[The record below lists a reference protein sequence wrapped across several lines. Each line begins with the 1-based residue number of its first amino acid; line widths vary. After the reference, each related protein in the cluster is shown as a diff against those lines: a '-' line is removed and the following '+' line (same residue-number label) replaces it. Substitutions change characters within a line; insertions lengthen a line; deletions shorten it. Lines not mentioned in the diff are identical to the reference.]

1 MLELGRKQVLTVI
14 KSVDFG
20 VYLAESADA
29 DRKDQVLLPAKQV
42 PAGAQAGDRVEV
54 FIYKDSQ
61 DRLIATVHEPL
72 CEVGGIALLKVK
84 QVTKIGAF
92 LDWGLEKDLLLP
104 YHEQTRKVKAGEEVL
119 VVKSNEIA
127 IPVVGCEGNEDFIV
141 INFKVP
147 TGANKG
153 TEPYDG
159 YALAEDYVHNLA
171 EKERKAEERK
181 AEKAR
186 KIERDKEIRRKR
198 AEIAEKGGK

>member
-1 MLELGRKQVLTVI
+1 MAVSRKAERELIRKEYLEMVSKFL
-14 KSVDFG
+14 
-20 VYLAESADA
+20 
-29 DRKDQVLLPAKQV
+29 
-42 PAGAQAGDRVEV
+42 
-54 FIYKDSQ
+54 
-61 DRLIATVHEPL
+61 VH
-72 CEVGGIALLKVK
+72 
-84 QVTKIGAF
+84 
-92 LDWGLEKDLLLP
+92 
-104 YHEQTRKVKAGEEVL
+104 AGEEVL

-171 EKERKAEERK
+171 EKERKAE
-181 AEKAR
+181 KAR
-186 KIERDKEIRRKR
+186 KIARDAELRRKR

>member
-1 MLELGRKQVLTVI
+1 MAISRKAERELIRK
-14 KSVDFG
+14 
-20 VYLAESADA
+20 
-29 DRKDQVLLPAKQV
+29 
-42 PAGAQAGDRVEV
+42 
-54 FIYKDSQ
+54 
-61 DRLIATVHEPL
+61 
-72 CEVGGIALLKVK
+72 
-84 QVTKIGAF
+84 AF
-92 LDWGLEKDLLLP
+92 LD
-104 YHEQTRKVKAGEEVL
+104 KVSQFLAECGEEVL
-119 VVKSNEIA
+119 IVKSNEIA

-186 KIERDKEIRRKR
+186 KIARDKELRRKR
-198 AEIAEKGGK
+198 AEIAEKKGQQTLLFYWLTIEHMFGGR

>member
-1 MLELGRKQVLTVI
+1 MAVSRKAERELIRKEYLELVSKFLT
-14 KSVDFG
+14 
-20 VYLAESADA
+20 
-29 DRKDQVLLPAKQV
+29 
-42 PAGAQAGDRVEV
+42 
-54 FIYKDSQ
+54 
-61 DRLIATVHEPL
+61 H
-72 CEVGGIALLKVK
+72 
-84 QVTKIGAF
+84 
-92 LDWGLEKDLLLP
+92 
-104 YHEQTRKVKAGEEVL
+104 AGEEVL

-181 AEKAR
+181 AEKVR
-186 KIERDKEIRRKR
+186 KIARDAELRRKR